1 VRRAPI
7 TVLSAP
13 VWCPHQT
20 SAAREEQLS
29 LALTET
35 DSVGGV
41 DTHTDSHT
49 VAALS
54 GTGQLL
60 STAQFPAT
68 PDGYQQ
74 LLAWQRGFGRLVS
87 RGVEGTG
94 SYGAGLHAYLRQAS
108 VEVREVIRPK
118 RQVRRR
124 RGKSD
129 PVDAEAAARAVIA
142 GDDLGTPKRQDG
154 GVEALRVLRLARRS
168 ALKAR
173 TQAANQ
179 LHAIIQTAPS
189 PLRER
194 LRSVRLPEV
203 VKRVRRFRCAA
214 PTTPMA
220 AARFALRSL
229 AERWAALDSELQ
241 RLDEQLTLL
250 VHTVAAPLLAVRG
263 VGVDTAGAL
272 LVAAGDNPER
282 LSSEAS
288 FAALCGVSPVD
299 ASSGRQHRH
308 RLNRGG
314 NRDANRALWV
324 IAIVRMASDPATQ
337 SYVQRRTHEG
347 LSKKEILRCLKR
359 YIARQ
364 LYRLLLGLIAVPTM
378 PPTALD
384 NL

>member
-1 VRRAPI
+1 M
-7 TVLSAP
+7 
-13 VWCPHQT
+13 
-20 SAAREEQLS
+20 
-29 LALTET
+29 ALT
-35 DSVGGV
+35 DIDIVGGV
-41 DTHTDSHT
+41 DTHKDSHT

-54 GTGQLL
+54 GTGRLL
-60 STAQFPAT
+60 GTAQFPAT
-68 PDGYQQ
+68 PDGYQE
-74 LLAWQRGFGRLVS
+74 LLAWLRGFGRLV
-87 RGVEGTG
+87 RMGIEGTG
-94 SYGAGLHAYLRQAS
+94 SYGSGLHAYLRRAG
-108 VEVREVIRPK
+108 VEMREVIRPK

-154 GVEALRVLRLARRS
+154 SVEALRVLRLTRRS

-173 TQAANQ
+173 TQTANQ

-189 PLRER
+189 PLREQ
-194 LRSVRLPEV
+194 LRSLRLSQV

-214 PTTPMA
+214 PTTPIA

-229 AERWAALDSELQ
+229 AERWSALDLELH
-241 RLDEQLTLL
+241 RLDEQLAQLMQA
-250 VHTVAAPLLAVRG
+250 VAAPLLAVRG

-272 LVAAGDNPER
+272 LVAAGDNPDR

-314 NRDANRALWV
+314 NREANRALWV
-324 IAIVRMASDPATQ
+324 IAIVRMASDPATRT
-337 SYVQRRTHEG
+337 YVQRRTREG
-347 LSKKEILRCLKR
+347 LTKKEILRCLKR

-364 LYRLLLGLIAVPTM
+364 LYRLLLG
-378 PPTALD
+378 PTAAPAD
-384 NL
+384 ASNTA

>member
-1 VRRAPI
+1 M
-7 TVLSAP
+7 
-13 VWCPHQT
+13 
-20 SAAREEQLS
+20 
-29 LALTET
+29 ALTET
-35 DSVGGV
+35 DIVGGV
-41 DTHTDSHT
+41 DTHKDSHT

-60 STAQFPAT
+60 GTAQFPAT
-68 PDGYQQ
+68 PDGYQE
-74 LLAWQRGFGRLVS
+74 LLAWVCHFGRVARL
-87 RGVEGTG
+87 GVEGTG
-94 SYGAGLHAYLRQAS
+94 SYGAGLHAYLRQAG

-154 GVEALRVLRLARRS
+154 GVAALRVLRLARRS

-189 PLRER
+189 PLREQ
-194 LRSVRLPEV
+194 LRSLRLPEV
-203 VKRVRRFRCAA
+203 VKRVGRFRC
-214 PTTPMA
+214 TTPMTPIA

-229 AERWAALDSELQ
+229 AQRWTALDAEL
-241 RLDEQLTLL
+241 RCLDEQLVHL
-250 VHTVAAPLLAVRG
+250 VQSVAAPLLALRG

-288 FAALCGVSPVD
+288 FAALCGASPVD

-314 NRDANRALWV
+314 NRDANRGLWV
-324 IAIVRMASDPATQ
+324 IAIVRMASDPSTQ
-337 SYVQRRTHEG
+337 SYVQRRTQEG

-364 LYRLLLGLIAVPTM
+364 LYRLLLTSITA
-378 PPTALD
+378 PPSPFLTS
-384 NL
+384 

>member
-1 VRRAPI
+1 MVYSDMD
-7 TVLSAP
+7 VL
-13 VWCPHQT
+13 
-20 SAAREEQLS
+20 
-29 LALTET
+29 
-35 DSVGGV
+35 GGV
-41 DTHTDSHT
+41 DTHKDTHT

-54 GTGQLL
+54 GTGRLL
-60 STAQFPAT
+60 GTAQFPT
-68 PDGYQQ
+68 TVDGYQQ
-74 LLAWQRGFGRLVS
+74 LVNWLHSFGRVA
-87 RGVEGTG
+87 RVGVEGAG
-94 SYGAGLHAYLRQAS
+94 SYGAGLHTAVRQAHIDG
-108 VEVREVIRPK
+108 REVVRPK

-129 PVDAEAAARAVIA
+129 PVDAEAAARAVLA

-154 GVEALRVLRLARRS
+154 GIEALRVLRLTRRS

-179 LHAIIQTAPS
+179 IHSVLQTTPG
-189 PLRER
+189 PLREQ
-194 LRSVRLPEV
+194 LRSLRLPELI
-203 VKRVRRFRCAA
+203 KRARRFRCIDATN
-214 PTTPMA
+214 PLT
-220 AARFALRSL
+220 AARLALRSL
-229 AERWAALDSELQ
+229 AERWTALDAEIG
-241 RLDEQLTLL
+241 RLDQQLAQL
-250 VHTVAAPLLAVRG
+250 VRSLASPLLAVHG

-288 FAALCGVSPVD
+288 FAAVCGVSPVD

-337 SYVQRRTHEG
+337 AYVQRRTQQG

-364 LYRLLLGLIAVPTM
+364 LYRLLAASIAAPIAASTI
-378 PPTALD
+378 P
-384 NL
+384 

>member
-1 VRRAPI
+1 LPR
-7 TVLSAP
+7 SA
-13 VWCPHQT
+13 
-20 SAAREEQLS
+20 EL
-29 LALTET
+29 
-35 DSVGGV
+35 VGFW
-41 DTHTDSHT
+41 
-49 VAALS
+49 
-54 GTGQLL
+54 
-60 STAQFPAT
+60 AQFPAT
-68 PDGYQQ
+68 PDGYQG
-74 LLAWQRGFGRLVS
+74 LLTWLLGFGRLV
-87 RGVEGTG
+87 RVGVEGTG
-94 SYGAGLHAYLRQAS
+94 SYGAGMHTYLRQAG
-108 VEVREVIRPK
+108 VEVREVIRP
-118 RQVRRR
+118 RPQVRRR

-154 GVEALRVLRLARRS
+154 SVEALRVLRLTRRS

-189 PLRER
+189 PLREQ
-194 LRSVRLPEV
+194 LRCLRLPEL

-214 PTTPMA
+214 PATPMA
-220 AARFALRSL
+220 AARFAPRGLAKRWTSL
-229 AERWAALDSELQ
+229 DVELQ
-241 RLDEQLTLL
+241 RLDEQLAQL
-250 VHTVAAPLLAVRG
+250 VRTVAAPLLAVRG

-288 FAALCGVSPVD
+288 FAALCGVSSVD

-324 IAIVRMASDPATQ
+324 IAIVRIASDPATQ
-337 SYVQRRTHEG
+337 SYLQRRTREG

-364 LYRLLLGLIAVPTM
+364 LYRLLLGPIDARISVS
-378 PPTALD
+378 
-384 NL
+384 